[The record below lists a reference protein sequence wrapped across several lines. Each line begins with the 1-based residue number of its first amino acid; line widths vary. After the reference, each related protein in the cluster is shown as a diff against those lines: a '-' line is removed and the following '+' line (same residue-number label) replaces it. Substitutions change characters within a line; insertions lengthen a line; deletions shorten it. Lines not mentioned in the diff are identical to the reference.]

1 MGLVFKALLRVSS
14 LKHILRTEINSFII
28 SFIITIESLTLNQ
41 ISNVR
46 PGEKQTLLA
55 LAEDRQDMNI
65 VGKIINKYY

>member
-1 MGLVFKALLRVSS
+1 MSPKKVGLVFKALLRVSS
-14 LKHILRTEINSFII
+14 LKHILRTEIN
-28 SFIITIESLTLNQ
+28 
-41 ISNVR
+41 R